1 MKTSGKILFATFFI
15 SSSFLSLSL
24 TNKTNND
31 DPRIEK
37 IVRQINRFGEQS
49 MQQKVY
55 LQTDKDIYMPGEIIW
70 IKAYLM
76 DAKLFH
82 ADTISKEIYV
92 ELLDQNQRVACYLKL
107 SNKKGVS
114 DGNILLNDSLLEGN
128 YQLRAFTDWMRNFD
142 RDFFFFKTI
151 SIKNPGYINVV
162 NKSRLNN
169 ITKFNSDLRKKE
181 NTLKFTFF
189 PEGGNLLI
197 GLASRVAFKAENE
210 LGMPQHVTGKLYD
223 NMGNEV
229 GSFESEHDG
238 MGSFMLLPQADKKY
252 KAKIT
257 FPNGMVTEYP
267 LPQALGSGMIMSV
280 NPLGKDDIKVR
291 IRQTENSPADSIL
304 LVAQSRGQ
312 IISISK
318 AKINNNLAQRV
329 LPKKLFPLGVAQF
342 TLFNGKG
349 EPICERVVFINPES
363 GKNICKVE
371 LSSKSENDSVIYNI
385 KVTPPNGGGAFGR
398 LSFSV
403 IEDLS
408 NTEIISK
415 ENILTNLLLTSDIK
429 GRVNNPSYYFDANN
443 PKASNY
449 LDLVMLTNGWRRF
462 VWKDL
467 LNDKF
472 ATINYSRHGGI
483 SITGTVFGDNLNHPI
498 PNSTI
503 VLSALN
509 DPNFKMKAIT
519 DNKGKFQ
526 FLALGSEDDLDVKI
540 ETVKAMDGKT
550 GYIALDQTPEP
561 SSITNPYPIF
571 YNENYDKD
579 KVKENTKRDNI
590 EMKKQPKAK
599 STIDETSQTKSF
611 YTPSFVLKVGNDALN
626 YTDIIEFISGKIPG
640 VSVMNGE
647 IVIRGVKSV
656 NSSNEPLFLLNGS
669 PIDMSSLR
677 SLPVANIDRVDLVH
691 GAEATAFGSR
701 GANGVLAFYSK
712 SGSISK
718 LTSLEVKVSG
728 YQKTREFYTP
738 PYESWTYKPES
749 YGIPKTIFWKP
760 NVILTPNGDA
770 TVSFKKKFAAE
781 KFSVTL
787 EGLTDFG
794 EIIYKDARN

>member
-1 MKTSGKILFATFFI
+1 MKTISKILLVLFFI

-24 TNKTNND
+24 TYKTDRD
-31 DPRIEK
+31 DSRIEK
-37 IVRQINRFGEQS
+37 IVKQINKFGEQS
-49 MQQKVY
+49 LQQKVY
-55 LQTDKDIYMPGEIIW
+55 LQTDKDIYLPGETIW

-76 DAKLFH
+76 DAKLFQ

-92 ELLDQNQRVACYLKL
+92 ELLDQSQRVACHLKL
-107 SNKKGVS
+107 SNKRGVA
-114 DGNILLNDSLLEGN
+114 DGCVLLNVSLIEGN
-128 YQLRAFTDWMRNFD
+128 YQLRAYTDWMRNFD

-151 SIKNPGYINVV
+151 SIKNPGYINVI

-181 NTLKFTFF
+181 NALKFTFF
-189 PEGGNLLI
+189 PEGGNLLA
-197 GLASRVAFKAENE
+197 GLSNRVAFKAESE
-210 LGMPQHVTGKLYD
+210 LGMPQQVTGKVFD
-223 NMGNEV
+223 NLGKEV

-238 MGSFMLLPQADKKY
+238 MGSFMLMPQAEKKY
-252 KAKIT
+252 SAKVT
-257 FPNGMVTEYP
+257 FSNGTVAEYP
-267 LPQALGSGMIMSV
+267 LPEVLAKGIIMSV
-280 NPLGKDDIKVR
+280 NPLVKDDIRVR
-291 IRQTENSPADSIL
+291 IRQNENSMADSIL
-304 LVAQSRGQ
+304 LIAQSRGQ

-318 AKINNNLAQRV
+318 ANIHNNLAQLV

-349 EPICERVVFINPES
+349 EPICERLVFISPES
-363 GKNICKVE
+363 GKNICKVD

-385 KVTPPNGGGAFGR
+385 KVTPSNGGRASGR

-408 NTEIISK
+408 NQESMPK

-443 PKASNY
+443 PKAPNY

-472 ATINYSRHGGI
+472 GAINYSRGGGV
-483 SITGTVFGDNLNHPI
+483 SVTGTVFEDNLNHPVS
-498 PNSTI
+498 NSTVI
-503 VLSALN
+503 LSALN

-526 FLALGSEDDLDVKI
+526 FLGLGNDDDLDVKI
-540 ETVKAMDGKT
+540 ETVKELGGKT

-561 SSITNPYPIF
+561 SSITNPYPIL

-579 KVKENTKRDNI
+579 KVKENTKQDNL

-599 STIDETSQTKSF
+599 SAIDETSQNRSF
-611 YTPSFVLKVGNDALN
+611 YTPSFVLKVGGDASN
-626 YTDIIEFISGKIPG
+626 YTDIIEFINGKIPG

-647 IVIRGVKSV
+647 IIIRGIKSA
-656 NSSNEPLFLLNGS
+656 SSSSEPLFLLNGS
-669 PIDMSSLR
+669 PIDMSTLR
-677 SLPVANIDRVDLVH
+677 SLPVANIDWVDLVH

-718 LTSLEVKVSG
+718 LTSVEVKVSG

-794 EIIYKDARN
+794 EVIYKDARN